1 MTDGDDLRR
10 KPPHIALFPSAG
22 MGHLT
27 PFLRLAAMLASRG
40 CTITLITANPTVSA
54 AESTHISAFFSAH
67 PRINRLEFE
76 TIPYSPTNPTTDDP
90 FFLQF
95 EAINR
100 SVHFLRPL
108 LSSLSPPLS
117 AVVSDFAVAA
127 SFGPI
132 ANDLS
137 IPTYVVWTSSARFLS
152 LMTYLSLSISE
163 NSPKFG
169 DENVEIPGLSP
180 IPVSCI
186 PPPVFNPN
194 HLFALILLSNARFFP
209 KAKGL
214 LLNTFERFE
223 SETINALNNGRVLSC
238 LPPVHPIG
246 PLEPSELEKGPRLPW
261 LDDQSVGSVVYISFG
276 SRTAMSKD
284 QIRELG
290 NGLEISGCA
299 FLWVLKTRKV
309 DTDDNEELQEVLEES
324 FIERTTNR
332 GIVVKEWVKQEEI
345 LAHPAIGGFV
355 SHCGWNSVT
364 EAARHG
370 VPVLAWPQHGDQ
382 RVNAEVVERAGLG
395 VWVREWGWGGERLVR
410 GEEIGEKVSEMM
422 SDRELRNRAR
432 EVGEEARKAW
442 EVNGSSEKAL
452 MGVIDGLKP

>member
-27 PFLRLAAMLASRG
+27 PFLRLAAMLASRS

-54 AESTHISAFFSAH
+54 AESTHISAFFSAY

-100 SVHFLRPL
+100 SVHLLRPL

-117 AVVSDFAVAA
+117 AVVSDFAVAS

-137 IPTYVVWTSSARFLS
+137 IPTYVVWPSSARFLS
-152 LMTYLSLSISE
+152 LIRTT
-163 NSPKFG
+163 K
-169 DENVEIPGLSP
+169 
-180 IPVSCI
+180 
-186 PPPVFNPN
+186 
-194 HLFALILLSNARFFP
+194 
-209 KAKGL
+209 
-214 LLNTFERFE
+214 
-223 SETINALNNGRVLSC
+223 VL
-238 LPPVHPIG
+238 G
-246 PLEPSELEKGPRLPW
+246 QW
-261 LDDQSVGSVVYISFG
+261 
-276 SRTAMSKD
+276 
-284 QIRELG
+284 
-290 NGLEISGCA
+290 
-299 FLWVLKTRKV
+299 KV

-324 FIERTTNR
+324 FLERTKNR

-355 SHCGWNSVT
+355 SHCGWNSVA

-370 VPVLAWPQHGDQ
+370 VPVLAWPQVGDQ
-382 RVNAEVVERAGLG
+382 RANADVVERAGLG
-395 VWVREWGWGGERLVR
+395 VWVREWGWGVERLVR
-410 GEEIGEKVSEMM
+410 GEEIGEKVREMM
-422 SDRELRNRAR
+422 SDRELRSRAR

-452 MGVIDGLKP
+452 MGVIDGLKT

>member
-1 MTDGDDLRR
+1 MSPNDAHNMLLCHRHCTY
-10 KPPHIALFPSAG
+10 PPTQLV
-22 MGHLT
+22 L
-27 PFLRLAAMLASRG
+27 
-40 CTITLITANPTVSA
+40 
-54 AESTHISAFFSAH
+54 
-67 PRINRLEFE
+67 
-76 TIPYSPTNPTTDDP
+76 
-90 FFLQF
+90 
-95 EAINR
+95 
-100 SVHFLRPL
+100 
-108 LSSLSPPLS
+108 
-117 AVVSDFAVAA
+117 
-127 SFGPI
+127 
-132 ANDLS
+132 
-137 IPTYVVWTSSARFLS
+137 
-152 LMTYLSLSISE
+152 
-163 NSPKFG
+163 
-169 DENVEIPGLSP
+169 EIPGFDPSN
-180 IPVSCI
+180 I

-194 HLFALILLSNARFFP
+194 HLFPSILLSNARFFP
-209 KAKGL
+209 EAKGL

-223 SETINALNNGRVLSC
+223 SETIDALNNGRVLSC

-246 PLEPSELEKGPRLPW
+246 PLEPSELEKGHRLPW

-284 QIRELG
+284 QIRELE

-299 FLWVLKTRKV
+299 FLWVLQTRKV

-324 FIERTTNR
+324 FLERTTNR

-370 VPVLAWPQHGDQ
+370 VPVLAWSQHGDQ

-395 VWVREWGWGGERLVR
+395 VWVREWGWGVDRLVR
-410 GEEIGEKVSEMM
+410 GEEIGEKVREMM

-452 MGVIDGLKP
+452 MGVIDGLKT

>member
-27 PFLRLAAMLASRG
+27 PFLRLAAMLASRS
-40 CTITLITANPTVSA
+40 CTITLITANPTISA
-54 AESTHISAFFSAH
+54 AESTHISAFFSAY

-100 SVHFLRPL
+100 SVHLLRPL

-137 IPTYVVWTSSARFLS
+137 QYPLRF
-152 LMTYLSLSISE
+152 
-163 NSPKFG
+163 
-169 DENVEIPGLSP
+169 
-180 IPVSCI
+180 
-186 PPPVFNPN
+186 FNPN
-194 HLFALILLSNARFFP
+194 HLFASILLSNARFFP

-214 LLNTFERFE
+214 LLNTFDRFE
-223 SETINALNNGRVLSC
+223 SETIDALNNGRVLSC

-246 PLEPSELEKGPRLPW
+246 PLEPSELEKGHPSELEKGHRLPW
-261 LDDQSVGSVVYISFG
+261 LDDQNVGSVVYISFG

-299 FLWVLKTRKV
+299 FLWVLKISKV
-309 DTDDNEELQEVLEES
+309 DTEDNEELQEVLEES
-324 FIERTTNR
+324 FLEKTKNR

-355 SHCGWNSVT
+355 SHCGWNSVM
-364 EAARHG
+364 EVAQHG

-395 VWVREWGWGGERLVR
+395 VWVRSGVGEREVSER
-410 GEEIGEKVSEMM
+410 EEIGEKVREMM
-422 SDRELRNRAR
+422 SDRELRNRAK
-432 EVGEEARKAW
+432 EVGEEAR
-442 EVNGSSEKAL
+442 EG
-452 MGVIDGLKP
+452 MGVEWELGEGVDGTY